1 MSFSSTS
8 VEEGTMRKEMKMFTL
23 VIRETELKFYI

>member
-1 MSFSSTS
+1 MSFSSTF
-8 VEEGTMRKEMKMFTL
+8 VEEFTMRKELKMFTL